1 MKRCPKPTANFGPF
15 RTARRY
21 AIHGQGGLHYWRRH
35 GYWRGHRPADR
46 GRRRQ
51 GGADGPPTGVARA
64 GGRAVGRP
72 GCGRR
77 RRQCGGC
84 PAGIAEA
91 QQAFGGIDILIA
103 NAGGHGIGAALETDD
118 ASWDLATHLNLDTAF
133 VCAREILPDLIE
145 RKGNIVIVS
154 SIAGLFAGPGVVG
167 YVTMKHALIGLTRSL
182 ARDYGRAGVRVN
194 AICPGWVRTTMADEQ
209 MELLVHKF
217 GLKGIAEA
225 YAKVTCDV
233 PLGRPAEPEEVAS
246 AICFLASGDAT
257 MVTGTYFTVDG
268 GASAVDL
275 PTLAFV

>member
-1 MKRCPKPTANFGPF
+1 MRFTGKVAFITGGGTGIGAATAQ
-15 RTARRY
+15 RIVAE
-21 AIHGQGGLHYWRRH
+21 GGKVVLM
-35 GYWRGHRPADR
+35 
-46 GRRRQ
+46 GRRRELLVQ
-51 GGADGPPTGVARA
+51 VAAPLGGLIVAGDAANTADVR
-64 GGRAVGRP
+64 RAV
-72 GCGRR
+72 
-77 RRQCGGC
+77 
-84 PAGIAEA
+84 AEA

-133 VCAREILPDLIE
+133 VCAREILPNLIE

-275 PTLAFV
+275 PTLAFVR